1 MTTDIMWKMQ
11 EYKMNNDAR
20 TKKAAVVM
28 ASHGEAGTTPAERAL
43 AEAAERRA
51 KIAPQDN
58 TAKEINGPKGLEPTR
73 YGDWEKRGIASD
85 F

>member
-1 MTTDIMWKMQ
+1 MWKRQ
-11 EYKMNNDAR
+11 EYKMNDDAR
-20 TKKAAVVM
+20 TNKAA
-28 ASHGEAGTTPAERAL
+28 AATTPAERAL

-51 KIAPQDN
+51 KAERRDLAA
-58 TAKEINGPKGLEPTR
+58 AKEINGPKGLEPTR

>member
-20 TKKAAVVM
+20 TNNPAPG
-28 ASHGEAGTTPAERAL
+28 STPAERAL

-51 KIAPQDN
+51 KPERHDKAG
-58 TAKEINGPKGLEPTR
+58 ARELNGPKGLEPTR
-73 YGDWEKRGIASD
+73 YGDWEKRGITSD

>member
-1 MTTDIMWKMQ
+1 MQ

-51 KIAPQDN
+51 KSEQRDQAA
-58 TAKEINGPKGLEPTR
+58 AKEINGPKGLEPTR